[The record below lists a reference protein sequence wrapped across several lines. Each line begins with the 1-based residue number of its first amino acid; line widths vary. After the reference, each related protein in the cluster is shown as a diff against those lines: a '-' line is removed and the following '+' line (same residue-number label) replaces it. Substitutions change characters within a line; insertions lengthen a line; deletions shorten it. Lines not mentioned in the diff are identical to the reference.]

1 MSSDRRRG
9 RGGGR
14 GGVRSDV
21 DGGEG
26 ERRSKKPV
34 IDSDDPVQK
43 MFGEIS
49 LYLDSRHDK
58 REKLVKLSRDVTI
71 ESKRIIFC
79 LHRIKTEEDRAEVL
93 EEAERRL
100 EELKENVWR
109 KVAEEL
115 RSEDDY
121 QFIRAYSPGLQE
133 WVEALSFYHFLRHE
147 KILSHQETEAQLR
160 FSSETEC
167 PQSPCL
173 RVTVPQSE
181 YVLGLADLTGE
192 LMRNAINA
200 LGSGDLEVCFTL
212 LEILQTMAEG
222 FGRLPKQETPREF
235 GQKLYTLKQSC
246 RKVENACYAIAV
258 RGSEIPK
265 NRWADLFSKK
275 EEERLQE
282 DFFN

>member
-1 MSSDRRRG
+1 M
-9 RGGGR
+9 
-14 GGVRSDV
+14 
-21 DGGEG
+21 
-26 ERRSKKPV
+26 
-34 IDSDDPVQK
+34 
-43 MFGEIS
+43 
-49 LYLDSRHDK
+49 
-58 REKLVKLSRDVTI
+58 
-71 ESKRIIFC
+71 
-79 LHRIKTEEDRAEVL
+79 L

-100 EELKENVWR
+100 EELKETVWR

-115 RSEDDY
+115 RFEDDY

-147 KILSHQETEAQLR
+147 KIISHQDTADQLR
-160 FSSETEC
+160 FSSADTD
-167 PQSPCL
+167 SPVYL

-200 LGSGDLEVCFTL
+200 LGSGDLEVGLGWPGLIPQLIKVFSPSFRSEGGGTL
-212 LEILQTMAEG
+212 TRTFSGLFHSVGDPPIYGRG
-222 FGRLPKQETPREF
+222 FRSIPQAGRSRQALACWNMTDLLFQETPREI

-275 EEERLQE
+275 EEERVQE

>member
-34 IDSDDPVQK
+34 INSDDPVQK

-58 REKLVKLSRDVTI
+58 REKLGKLSRDITI

-79 LHRIKTEEDRAEVL
+79 LHRIKTSEDRTEVL
-93 EEAERRL
+93 GEAERRL
-100 EELKENVWR
+100 EELKETVWR

-115 RSEDDY
+115 RTEDDY

-147 KILSHQETEAQLR
+147 KIISHQETEDQLR
-160 FSSETEC
+160 FSPAGSETE
-167 PQSPCL
+167 
-173 RVTVPQSE
+173 
-181 YVLGLADLTGE
+181 
-192 LMRNAINA
+192 
-200 LGSGDLEVCFTL
+200 
-212 LEILQTMAEG
+212 
-222 FGRLPKQETPREF
+222 
-235 GQKLYTLKQSC
+235 
-246 RKVENACYAIAV
+246 AV
-258 RGSEIPK
+258 R
-265 NRWADLFSKK
+265 
-275 EEERLQE
+275 
-282 DFFN
+282 

>member
-1 MSSDRRRG
+1 M
-9 RGGGR
+9 
-14 GGVRSDV
+14 
-21 DGGEG
+21 
-26 ERRSKKPV
+26 
-34 IDSDDPVQK
+34 IDTADPVQK

-100 EELKENVWR
+100 EELKETVWR

-147 KILSHQETEAQLR
+147 KIISHQDTADQLR
-160 FSSETEC
+160 FSSADTE
-167 PQSPCL
+167 PPSCL

-212 LEILQTMAEG
+212 LEILQSMAEG
-222 FGRLPKQETPREF
+222 FGRFPKQDTPREI